1 MNCGGHFKELLLGTL
16 YLFFDTRLFCNKS
29 LVHLIITKVICNKK
43 KCAKKIIQNSTY
55 KKTEKEGKMC
65 RTKFLATRFI
75 SDGSSSQNLGLFW
88 NDLSICS
95 FSRFFRQTDV
105 LTISSQILFIFCQF
119 KVI

>member
-1 MNCGGHFKELLLGTL
+1 
-16 YLFFDTRLFCNKS
+16 
-29 LVHLIITKVICNKK
+29 
-43 KCAKKIIQNSTY
+43 
-55 KKTEKEGKMC
+55 MC

-105 LTISSQILFIFCQF
+105 HDVCTDRIKSNFIHILPIQSDLSSS
-119 KVI
+119 